1 MYYGRGQIKLI
12 LYLNHQK
19 TYDNEKIRE
28 SESESKSE
36 SEWKRV
42 RVRVR
47 EKKSVKERERKR
59 VKERKRDL
67 SSENGQILGLD
78 HHN

>member
-1 MYYGRGQIKLI
+1 M
-12 LYLNHQK
+12 
-19 TYDNEKIRE
+19 
-28 SESESKSE
+28 
-36 SEWKRV
+36 

-78 HHN
+78 HHNKKMVSV